1 MFSIQVP
8 LHQKIAVPLSV
19 LTPFSSSVRIEQIL
33 IRTRE
38 AVTIV
43 APQLE
48 IPLSLARMQ
57 PDYIR
62 TVGIMSSRPTNCRD
76 HTIHA
81 AISPYIPNTYAL
93 VGDQGR
99 VAIWTRRSSD
109 SNTSRHAQKSTD
121 AVAIIRKHDNALNDQ
136 EDPWRSCIWS
146 AHPSNLIVT
155 SRTHMELVDYRV
167 RSPCTDPTCSA
178 MVVIE
183 SAETNLGMPLI
194 SNRVRL
200 QQRRYLNCGKARRS
214 RLFKRTMCPHLH
226 HSIHTSPPLT
236 KLHASTSDSLNDHLF
251 QHPIRWVALCLLD

>member
-1 MFSIQVP
+1 
-8 LHQKIAVPLSV
+8 
-19 LTPFSSSVRIEQIL
+19 
-33 IRTRE
+33 
-38 AVTIV
+38 VTIV

-48 IPLSLARMQ
+48 VPLSLARMQ

-109 SNTSRHAQKSTD
+109 SNTSRHAQKSKD
-121 AVAIIRKHDNALNDQ
+121 AVAIIRKHDNTLTTQ

-167 RSPCTDPTCSA
+167 CFSLYYLTWSA
-178 MVVIE
+178 VVVIE
-183 SAETNLGMPLI
+183 SAETNHGLPLYFKQGPTATTSLFELREGETFQALQENNVSPLTPFYTYVATSHQIACVDQRFPKRTLI
-194 SNRVRL
+194 STSHQMGRAMPFGL
-200 QQRRYLNCGKARRS
+200 KTMDTTADGSRYSKSQLTFFLAR
-214 RLFKRTMCPHLH
+214 
-226 HSIHTSPPLT
+226 SPQ
-236 KLHASTSDSLNDHLF
+236 STYS
-251 QHPIRWVALCLLD
+251 